1 MCLRAYAHGA
11 HDGSVRA
18 CGLSRTTRW
27 ERWPCT
33 AHGVGVCALAREIGA
48 FDSLGAASERGGR
61 DAALGINQ
69 SVSQIILAHHDS
81 RINHD
86 STHRESACAATDPA
100 GTGSA
105 DTMRDCE
112 SCDDYR
118 RKSTPR
124 DVVCNTARLDTTHFT
139 GRTHWVGHAR
149 RAAATEDAEKKPC
162 PKLRTMCCGRCHAT
176 RAAGPGAGRD

>member
-1 MCLRAYAHGA
+1 MLARVRTWGARRISPRLWTEPHHTVGALAVHGTW
-11 HDGSVRA
+11 GRS
-18 CGLSRTTRW
+18 T
-27 ERWPCT
+27 
-33 AHGVGVCALAREIGA
+33 VGVCARERDGV

-105 DTMRDCE
+105 DTVRVAM
-112 SCDDYR
+112 
-118 RKSTPR
+118 
-124 DVVCNTARLDTTHFT
+124 TT
-139 GRTHWVGHAR
+139 
-149 RAAATEDAEKKPC
+149 DAQAH
-162 PKLRTMCCGRCHAT
+162 HAT
-176 RAAGPGAGRD
+176 

>member
-1 MCLRAYAHGA
+1 MLARVRTWGARRISLRLWTEPH
-11 HDGSVRA
+11 H
-18 CGLSRTTRW
+18 T
-27 ERWPCT
+27 
-33 AHGVGVCALAREIGA
+33 VGALAVHGTWGRCAGVLVREMV

-105 DTMRDCE
+105 DTVRVAM
-112 SCDDYR
+112 
-118 RKSTPR
+118 
-124 DVVCNTARLDTTHFT
+124 TT
-139 GRTHWVGHAR
+139 
-149 RAAATEDAEKKPC
+149 DAQAH
-162 PKLRTMCCGRCHAT
+162 HAT
-176 RAAGPGAGRD
+176 

>member
-1 MCLRAYAHGA
+1 M
-11 HDGSVRA
+11 
-18 CGLSRTTRW
+18 
-27 ERWPCT
+27 
-33 AHGVGVCALAREIGA
+33 

-105 DTMRDCE
+105 DTVRVAMTTDAQA
-112 SCDDYR
+112 
-118 RKSTPR
+118 PR

-149 RAAATEDAEKKPC
+149 RAAATEDAGKPR
-162 PKLRTMCCGRCHAT
+162 PKLRTMCCGRCHAN
-176 RAAGPGAGRD
+176 RAAGPGASRDD

>member
-1 MCLRAYAHGA
+1 M
-11 HDGSVRA
+11 
-18 CGLSRTTRW
+18 
-27 ERWPCT
+27 
-33 AHGVGVCALAREIGA
+33 

-105 DTMRDCE
+105 DTVRVAMTTDAQA
-112 SCDDYR
+112 
-118 RKSTPR
+118 PR
-124 DVVCNTARLDTTHFT
+124 DVACSIARLDTTHFT
-139 GRTHWVGHAR
+139 GRTHWVGRTR
-149 RAAATEDAEKKPC
+149 RCSGTEDTEKP
-162 PKLRTMCCGRCHAT
+162 A
-176 RAAGPGAGRD
+176 

>member
-11 HDGSVRA
+11 HDGSVCA

-33 AHGVGVCALAREIGA
+33 AHGVGVPVCSGEMV

-105 DTMRDCE
+105 DTVRVAM
-112 SCDDYR
+112 
-118 RKSTPR
+118 
-124 DVVCNTARLDTTHFT
+124 TT
-139 GRTHWVGHAR
+139 
-149 RAAATEDAEKKPC
+149 DAQAH
-162 PKLRTMCCGRCHAT
+162 HAT
-176 RAAGPGAGRD
+176 

>member
-1 MCLRAYAHGA
+1 MRGA
-11 HDGSVRA
+11 AGGVACWVVVRLLY
-18 CGLSRTTRW
+18 G
-27 ERWPCT
+27 
-33 AHGVGVCALAREIGA
+33 GVGVAWVCGREQRGRGV

-105 DTMRDCE
+105 DTVRVAM
-112 SCDDYR
+112 
-118 RKSTPR
+118 
-124 DVVCNTARLDTTHFT
+124 TT
-139 GRTHWVGHAR
+139 
-149 RAAATEDAEKKPC
+149 DAQAH
-162 PKLRTMCCGRCHAT
+162 HAT
-176 RAAGPGAGRD
+176 

>member
-1 MCLRAYAHGA
+1 MLSSGGVCRRVLQLKSFMCLRAYAHGA

-27 ERWPCT
+27 ERCGR
-33 AHGVGVCALAREIGA
+33 ARHMGSVGVHAVGDAGVLSLARDGVFI
-48 FDSLGAASERGGR
+48 DSLGAASERGGR

-105 DTMRDCE
+105 DTVRVAM
-112 SCDDYR
+112 
-118 RKSTPR
+118 
-124 DVVCNTARLDTTHFT
+124 TT
-139 GRTHWVGHAR
+139 
-149 RAAATEDAEKKPC
+149 DAQAH
-162 PKLRTMCCGRCHAT
+162 HAT
-176 RAAGPGAGRD
+176 

>member
-1 MCLRAYAHGA
+1 M
-11 HDGSVRA
+11 GSVDGR
-18 CGLSRTTRW
+18 CDS
-27 ERWPCT
+27 
-33 AHGVGVCALAREIGA
+33 VCARERDGV

-105 DTMRDCE
+105 DTVRVAM
-112 SCDDYR
+112 
-118 RKSTPR
+118 
-124 DVVCNTARLDTTHFT
+124 TT
-139 GRTHWVGHAR
+139 
-149 RAAATEDAEKKPC
+149 DAQAH
-162 PKLRTMCCGRCHAT
+162 HAT
-176 RAAGPGAGRD
+176 